1 MNIMGKVATAVIGAG
16 NMGRNHV
23 RILSELDTVDLVGVA
38 DVSPENRSFVERK
51 YKTKTYSDYQDM
63 ERENTIEAVV
73 VAVPTKLHYDI
84 VKFFLEKKIHVLVE
98 KPITLDTDEAKELIN
113 LAKENNVILTV
124 GHIERFNPA
133 IIELKNKIQ
142 NGELGKIFKIGVQR
156 NSPYPQRISDV
167 GVVIDLA
174 VHDIDIM
181 RYLLNSEPV
190 KLFAQVSYTVN
201 STHEDDL
208 SAILRFATGEVCT
221 FNINWLTPRKIRKL
235 AVTGEK
241 GMYLVDYINQSLE
254 FHENSSMVDGNSLS
268 ENSQFMISEGKAVQ
282 FFIKK
287 QEPLLVELKHYIQSI
302 TEGTKPCVSAYD
314 GLRALEVAHEILQSS
329 SEDTIIKR
337 RGDN

>member
-1 MNIMGKVATAVIGAG
+1 MEKVKTGVIGAG

-23 RILSELDTVDLVGVA
+23 RILSELESVDLIGVA
-38 DVSPENRSFVERK
+38 DVSPENRNFVERK
-51 YKTKTYSDYQDM
+51 YKVKTYSNYQDM

-73 VAVPTKLHYDI
+73 VAVPTKLHYEV
-84 VKFFLEKKIHVLVE
+84 VKYFLKKNIHVLVE
-98 KPITLDTDEAKELIN
+98 KPITLDSDEAEELIS
-113 LAKENNVILTV
+113 LANAQGVILTV

-133 IIELKNKIQ
+133 IVELKKKIA

-190 KLFAQVSYTVN
+190 KLFAQVSYTIN

-254 FHENSSMVDGNSLS
+254 FHENSSTIDRDLLS
-268 ENSQFMISEGKAVQ
+268 ENAQFMISEGKSIQ

-287 QEPLLVELKHYIQSI
+287 QEPLLVELKHYIRSI
-302 TEGTKPCVSAYD
+302 TEGTSPCVSAKD
-314 GLRALEVAHEILQSS
+314 GLRALEIAHDILESS
-329 SEDTIIKR
+329 KDDQIIRSKFK
-337 RGDN
+337 